1 MRELCRVPHVAHTRV
16 TRLLPPFVRCCADP
30 FVSQTVFQGF
40 SCRQLDENEEW
51 LDVDFQISCTS
62 DSYFAFVSLGFVG
75 VLVYPLG
82 LPTCALLLLFKNSG
96 EIKSGGAAYER
107 YEFLVAGDIDAPSE
121 PSCIHICTVRDTTCG
136 VISYSQTTSPPTT
149 GGTASRC
156 SARLSSLASW

>member
-1 MRELCRVPHVAHTRV
+1 M
-16 TRLLPPFVRCCADP
+16 LPACLIPLAVIVADP

-40 SCRQLDENEEW
+40 SCHKLDENEEW

-62 DSYFAFVSLGFVG
+62 DNYLAFVSLGLVG

-82 LPTCALLLLFKNSG
+82 LSTCALLMLFKNSG

-107 YEFLVAGDIDAPSE
+107 YEFLVAGDIVAPFIS
-121 PSCIHICTVRDTTCG
+121 SCIHMMSVAVCIVRDTACG
-136 VISYSQTTSPPTT
+136 VILYRQTTSLPTT

-156 SARLSSLASW
+156 YARLSSPASW